1 MKRIAI
7 CIFVL
12 CLLLSGCTAEKEPE
26 LNRYTATFLDLFDT
40 VTTIVGHA
48 HTKEEFEVQARQI
61 HDDLQYYHQL
71 FDVYNDYPGISNL
84 KAINDQA
91 GVQPVTVD
99 KAIIQLLND
108 CLSYYE
114 LTGGRVNVAMGS
126 VLQLWHVARN
136 DGLDDPANAYLP
148 DADKL
153 QIAAEHTSP
162 EAIIIDEAA
171 STVFL
176 SDAMMQLGV
185 GAVAKGWAT
194 QKVAEKSPEGLLI
207 SVGGNVCATGVKK
220 TDNAPWVIGIQD
232 PDDANGNLH
241 TVYVSNQS
249 VVTSGD
255 YQRCYWVDGK
265 AYHHIIDPDTLMPGG
280 YWRCVSIVC
289 ADSALADALST
300 ALFLLPLEEGK
311 ALVESC
317 GADAFWVS
325 LTGEEYMTSGFEN
338 IMRT

>member
-7 CIFVL
+7 CLIVL
-12 CLLLSGCTAEKEPE
+12 SVLLGGCAAEKPPE

-48 HTKEEFEVQARQI
+48 PSEEVFEAHARQI
-61 HDDLQYYHQL
+61 HDDLEFYHQL
-71 FDVYNDYPGISNL
+71 FDIYHDYPGITNL

-91 GVQPVTVD
+91 GIAPVQVD
-99 KAIIQLLND
+99 TAILELLTD
-108 CLSYYE
+108 CKDYYE
-114 LTGGRVNVAMGS
+114 LTNGRVNVAMGS
-126 VLQLWHVARN
+126 VLQLWHIERN
-136 DGLDDPANAYLP
+136 NGLDDPANAKLP
-148 DADKL
+148 DAAAL
-153 QIAAEHTSP
+153 AAAAEHMNP
-162 EAIIIDEAA
+162 DAIILDEAA
-171 STVFL
+171 STVFI
-176 SDAMMQLGV
+176 SDPLVQLDV

-194 QKVAEKSPEGLLI
+194 QKAAENAPEGMLL
-207 SVGGNVCATGVKK
+207 SVGGNVCATGVKI
-220 TDNAPWVIGIQD
+220 TDASPWVIGIQD
-232 PDDANGNLH
+232 PDNAEGNLH
-241 TVYVSNQS
+241 TVYVSNSS

-265 AYHHIIDPDTLMPGG
+265 PYHHIIDPDTQMPGQ

-289 ADSALADALST
+289 EDSALADALST

-317 GADAFWVS
+317 NADAFWVS
-325 LTGEEYMTSGFEN
+325 LTGEEFMTSGFEN